1 MATFSIK
8 GPSRQV
14 WTLDLRTPRRLGLAS
29 ALASVVLLSVF
40 ILGAIAGACFVDSQS
55 GHSESRL
62 VAEMQTQRQALE
74 RERLEVQNTF
84 DALSVKVGELNAR
97 VIRLDVVG
105 KQLAQAAGLHGNEFQ
120 ADGSATSAPDSR
132 SSPPPVVTDTL
143 NRLSSLIERNEH
155 QMAAL
160 EGFFLD
166 ERLRDGIVPDGPPV
180 RSPRVTSLFGS
191 REDPFTG
198 FSAFHPGIDF
208 AGELGSPVSAV
219 AAGVVVFA
227 GDRSGYGNLI
237 EIDHG
242 MGLVTRYGHNSRLLV
257 SPGDIVQRGQVVA
270 LMGSTGHSTGP
281 HVHFEV
287 LKDGQTLNPLA
298 FVGNSRASVA
308 MAQR

>member
-1 MATFSIK
+1 MAAFSVK
-8 GPSRQV
+8 GPARQV
-14 WTLDLRTPRRLGLAS
+14 WTLDLRTPRQLGLAL
-29 ALASVVLLSVF
+29 ALTSIVLLSF
-40 ILGAIAGACFVDSQS
+40 FALGAMMGAWFVDSAE
-55 GHSESRL
+55 GHSESRAVL
-62 VAEMQTQRQALE
+62 ELKTQRQDLE
-74 RERLEVQNTF
+74 RSRAEVQNTF
-84 DALSVKVGELNAR
+84 DTLSVKIGELNAR
-97 VIRLDVVG
+97 VIRLDVLG
-105 KQLAQAAGLHGNEFQ
+105 KQLAQSVGIRGNEFQ
-120 ADGSATSAPDSR
+120 AEPSQANNDTKN
-132 SSPPPVVTDTL
+132 SPPPVVTDTL
-143 NRLSSLIERNEH
+143 NRLSALIERNEQ

-160 EGFFLD
+160 EGFYLD

-208 AGELGSPVSAV
+208 AGELGSPVTAV
-219 AAGVVVFA
+219 AAGVVVTA
-227 GDRSGYGNLI
+227 GDRSGYGNLV

-287 LKDGQTLNPLA
+287 LKDGQTINPLA
-298 FVGNSRASVA
+298 FMTSSRQSLALAS
-308 MAQR
+308 R